1 MALCNSFVTLFKCI
15 LLHTTIDNH
24 DYVYDSV
31 FAIYSL
37 FLIVDVSFSFYWLK
51 LIFCL
56 LFQRSNMGARSN
68 RKLLENHRRRVLGLT
83 QERSDLETELDQAM
97 NRLMLEKDKYKV
109 IKGRI

>member
-1 MALCNSFVTLFKCI
+1 
-15 LLHTTIDNH
+15 
-24 DYVYDSV
+24 
-31 FAIYSL
+31 
-37 FLIVDVSFSFYWLK
+37 
-51 LIFCL
+51 
-56 LFQRSNMGARSN
+56 MGARSN